1 MKVIVNKLDLPYDI
15 KWVINSYL
23 SNKLGYT
30 DENLKEIEQI
40 KGRKRNKFMKLR
52 QKLELAVWYKFNVS
66 VSWLTHGGRGN
77 GWYGKKSPKNVWGG
91 GTLAESEQF
100 RYYNGITYCSKRI
113 NDPEND
119 HIEKMI
125 ETGDRSRARI

>member
-30 DENLKEIEQI
+30 DEDLKEIKQI

-66 VSWLTHGGRGN
+66 VSWLTHGGRGK
-77 GWYGKKSPKNVWGG
+77 GWYGMISPKNVWGG

-113 NDPEND
+113 NDSEND
-119 HIEKMI
+119 YIEKMI
-125 ETGDRSRARI
+125 EAGDRSRARI